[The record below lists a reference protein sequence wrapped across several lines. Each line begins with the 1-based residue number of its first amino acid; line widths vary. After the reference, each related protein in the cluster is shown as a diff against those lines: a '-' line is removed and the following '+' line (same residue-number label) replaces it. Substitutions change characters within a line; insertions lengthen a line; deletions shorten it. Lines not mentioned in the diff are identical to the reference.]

1 MFPAAS
7 GLIFEHRKAPPPIR
21 KQGFGSAAHRHGG
34 VIAKEIAYAPSKLR
48 MLSRYQPPDIRAYQA
63 HSWTW
68 SYKFLGSGN
77 SHKQQ
82 QVRAGI
88 PVSGCVAGEIELAS
102 AQSRTPCGF
111 PYPAPESAAKAERT
125 MQHRRRSTLATVGY
139 AVARIRPRY
148 RRLLLYPLGCVL
160 KVTPSRRIFWN
171 FSEVWWTLR
180 ESNSY
185 RRSAS
190 AKSSR

>member
-68 SYKFLGSGN
+68 
-77 SHKQQ
+77 
-82 QVRAGI
+82 A
-88 PVSGCVAGEIELAS
+88 
-102 AQSRTPCGF
+102 
-111 PYPAPESAAKAERT
+111 
-125 MQHRRRSTLATVGY
+125 
-139 AVARIRPRY
+139 
-148 RRLLLYPLGCVL
+148 
-160 KVTPSRRIFWN
+160 
-171 FSEVWWTLR
+171 
-180 ESNSY
+180 
-185 RRSAS
+185 
-190 AKSSR
+190 

>member
-68 SYKFLGSGN
+68 AYKFLGSGN

-111 PYPAPESAAKAERT
+111 RT
-125 MQHRRRSTLATVGY
+125 PRRSLRRKQSGLCTSRVYRNRDVTPIFVPNLIPVTLGLLATLL
-139 AVARIRPRY
+139 
-148 RRLLLYPLGCVL
+148 RRQLH
-160 KVTPSRRIFWN
+160 FA
-171 FSEVWWTLR
+171 FSL
-180 ESNSY
+180 
-185 RRSAS
+185 
-190 AKSSR
+190 SSG